1 MAEPR
6 TLVSQPARRQGKSE
20 FGRNRLI
27 IAIRAACKRQGI
39 DDDTRKDIQQTLIGK
54 ASMSDMS
61 VGELGQLLDHF
72 NKGWKGP
79 MGHRAHIGKIKAL
92 WWSLYWLGAI
102 DDPGDRAISAFVE
115 RQTGVSSIKFLDHR
129 KAASVIEALK
139 SWLARLGVEWP
150 SSEAVAMTAQNAP
163 DYSDFHADRHA
174 ILLAI
179 GDELRKGGV
188 LRGHYV
194 YYMERAMGLKPNH
207 HFWTTAELDTGI
219 RMLGRK
225 LRHMKGKEAR
235 D

>member
-1 MAEPR
+1 MGKLSYVEQLR
-6 TLVSQPARRQGKSE
+6 QQGKTE
-20 FGRNRLI
+20 RARNRLI

-39 DDDTRKDIQQTLIGK
+39 DDDTRKDIQETLIGK

-61 VGELGQLLDHF
+61 LAELGRLLDHF

-139 SWLARLGVEWP
+139 SWLERLGVVWP
-150 SSEAVAMTAQNAP
+150 TTDAIGEVADRVP
-163 DYSDFHADRHA
+163 EFSDLHADRHA

-179 GDELRKGGV
+179 GDELKEGGV
-188 LRGHYV
+188 LFGHYV
-194 YYMERAMGLKPNH
+194 HYLERALGVCASH
-207 HFWTTAELDTGI
+207 HHWTTAELDTGI
-219 RMLGRK
+219 RLLGRK

-235 D
+235 E

>member
-1 MAEPR
+1 MAE
-6 TLVSQPARRQGKSE
+6 ARRSSKPPRQAKAE
-20 FGRNRLI
+20 PGRNRLI
-27 IAIRAACKRQGI
+27 IAIRAACKRQRI
-39 DDDTRKDIQQTLIGK
+39 DDDMRKDIQASLIGK
-54 ASMSDMS
+54 ASMSDMTIA
-61 VGELGQLLDHF
+61 ELGRLLDHF

-92 WWSLYWLGAI
+92 WWSLYWMGAI

-115 RQTGVSSIKFLDHR
+115 RQTGVSALKFLDHR

-139 SWLARLGVEWP
+139 SWLARLGVVWP
-150 SSEAVAMTAQNAP
+150 TPEGIAVTAQNAP
-163 DYSDFHADRHA
+163 DFSDLHADRHA

-179 GDELRKGGV
+179 GDELRKGGA

-194 YYMERAMGLKPNH
+194 RYMERAVGLLPNH
-207 HFWTTAELDTGI
+207 HYWTPAELDTGI
-219 RMLGRK
+219 RLLGRK